1 VPTVTVRLPVPVEV
15 AYPYLADPRNR
26 PAWQR
31 GLRAVELL
39 DDGPPRVG
47 TRWVDVTSVGA
58 RPAMRITRLDP
69 GEVWAEHGI
78 WRGLE
83 AWLALRFGP
92 AAGGTLLHVD
102 LRVVG
107 LPSWAPL
114 AATLAMLAPPFVAAD
129 LRRAGRLL
137 ARRGGL
143 SGP

>member
-1 VPTVTVRLPVPVEV
+1 VPTVSVRLPVPVEV

-39 DDGPPRVG
+39 DDGPPHVG
-47 TRWVDVTSVGA
+47 TRWIDVTGVGA
-58 RPAMRITRLDP
+58 RPELRITRLDP
-69 GEVWAEHGI
+69 GAVWAEHGR

-83 AWLALRFGP
+83 AWLALRFT
-92 AAGGTLLHVD
+92 ATAGGTLLHAD

-107 LPSWAPL
+107 LPSWAP
-114 AATLAMLAPPFVAAD
+114 AAAALELLAPPAVKAD

-137 ARRGGL
+137 AAQSVR
-143 SGP
+143 